1 MSAQDVATAT
11 AAAVEQGEV
20 LCVPGLAD
28 AGTVDRFTDAE
39 RELLSDGNR
48 TALADRYRPATR

>member
-11 AAAVEQGEV
+11 AAAVELGET

-28 AGTVDRFTDAE
+28 TGLIDRLTDAE
-39 RELLSDGNR
+39 RELLSDGYR
-48 TALADRYRPATR
+48 TETAHRYRDASL